1 MKQLRSLNI
10 ALVTLGDAVT
20 MVSFS
25 GLNSPSKQQRN
36 AYLLRRACDTGCCAL
51 LLQLL
56 LNLSARLRQQ
66 LWLATQ
72 RLVLR
77 LLFTMAQG
85 IRHEDLWTRGDGKR
99 WKRKGGSTTR
109 KLNIHVWFNLQE
121 NGYL

>member
-20 MVSFS
+20 MVSFW
-25 GLNSPSKQQRN
+25 GLNSPSKQRN
-36 AYLLRRACDTGCCAL
+36 AYLLLLRACGTDTDVVTE
-51 LLQLL
+51 LL

-72 RLVLR
+72 RLLYVQ

-109 KLNIHVWFNLQE
+109 KLNIHVWFTLQE
-121 NGYL
+121 NF